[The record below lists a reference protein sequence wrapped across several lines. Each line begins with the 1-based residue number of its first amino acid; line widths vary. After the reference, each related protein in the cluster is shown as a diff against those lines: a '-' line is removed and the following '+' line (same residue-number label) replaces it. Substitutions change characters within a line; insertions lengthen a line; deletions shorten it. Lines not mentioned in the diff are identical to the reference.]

1 MIAYNFAG
9 GFGVLSGGEKEK
21 MEDEKQGDDRRQFCR
36 KLWGVKWW
44 EKEKMEDEKQGNDRR
59 QFCRGLWGEQMMG
72 ERKEWRMLIKVMV
85 YLVQTGVF
93 W

>member
-1 MIAYNFAG
+1 MIAGNFVG
-9 GFGVLSGGEKEK
+9 NFGVLSGGEKEK
-21 MEDEKQGDDRRQFCR
+21 MEDEKQG
-36 KLWGVKWW
+36 
-44 EKEKMEDEKQGNDRR
+44 NDRR
-59 QFCRGLWGEQMMG
+59 QVCRVLWGEQMMG